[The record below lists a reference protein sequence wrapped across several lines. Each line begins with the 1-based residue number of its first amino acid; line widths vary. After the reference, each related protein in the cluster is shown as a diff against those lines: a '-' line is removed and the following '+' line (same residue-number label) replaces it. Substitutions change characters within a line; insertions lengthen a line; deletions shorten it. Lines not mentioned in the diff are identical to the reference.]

1 MHQNITQVLF
11 LTCFSY
17 SLEVINSFQQ
27 SQHWRLALDLLPSP
41 FASNV
46 VATCAA
52 LCAALGAAPW
62 PQALQLFVPL
72 AQQRVANLVA
82 STAMAAAVCRADAGA
97 VCSEVLAELQGR
109 SVSFLWQKMEKIVI
123 MLRMWSVSK
132 CNGSFFDGYIYILL
146 QYIPGHSFHQLFAV
160 IGLWSFYHV
169 LWFKKTCH
177 RS

>member
-1 MHQNITQVLF
+1 MCFFQQKCRNSIEIFCLE
-11 LTCFSY
+11 TCTKISPRCFFGPFFSY

-46 VATCAA
+46 AT
-52 LCAALGAAPW
+52 CAALGAAPW

-82 STAMAAAVCRADAGA
+82 STAMAAVCRADAGA

-109 SVSFLWQKMEKIVI
+109 SVSFLWQKMKKVVI

-132 CNGSFFDGYIYILL
+132 CNGSFFLMVLYISYYNIFPD
-146 QYIPGHSFHQLFAV
+146 IPSINYL
-160 IGLWSFYHV
+160 
-169 LWFKKTCH
+169 
-177 RS
+177 R